1 MPISA
6 RMKKSGVKKVHPRP
20 RSQNASLDAAAR
32 GLWRTEGAN
41 YTTGPV
47 GLTDP
52 VKPRQ
57 SKGLLIWLENNKRRK
72 LASLH
77 KSA

>member
-1 MPISA
+1 MPISV
-6 RMKKSGVKKVHPRP
+6 RMKKSGVKRVHPRP
-20 RSQNASLDAAAR
+20 RSQNPNLDAAAR

-47 GLTDP
+47 GLADP
-52 VKPRQ
+52 VKPLQ
-57 SKGLLIWLENNKRRK
+57 SKNPLIVLENNRRRK